1 MFLSKAPYVSHPAVS
16 STFETIFSW
25 QKNGITHVH
34 KCIHIH
40 VRINV
45 IVVELTRLH
54 VSEKNREKKEE
65 EEAGNHAKYVQTHV
79 YFSQIRVFIPTSI
92 YEVAQN

>member
-1 MFLSKAPYVSHPAVS
+1 MFLLKAPYVSHPAVS
-16 STFETIFSW
+16 STFETIISR
-25 QKNGITHVH
+25 QKNGTTHVR

-54 VSEKNREKKEE
+54 ASEGNTEKEEE
-65 EEAGNHAKYVQTHV
+65 EEAGNHPKYVQIHV

-92 YEVAQN
+92 YGVAQN